1 MQWSVR
7 SSQTPLLRFLPCV
20 RLNPSAGRG
29 FSLQPSPP
37 RLSSSL
43 LSSSSQR
50 QVQERD
56 DYYGLILSSSLLNS
70 TNPISKPKATGEPRI
85 KKNNNDNNNS
95 SSSKKEGEYS
105 SQQKVIFGSRLAGP
119 AARERQ
125 GWAQVRPPEPDNC
138 CMSGCVNCVWDAYR
152 EEVEEWAAKG
162 RAGKSSVTDA
172 RAVQGQQGGSS
183 TDTKEFQRGGLFE
196 GVPVGIREFMA
207 LEKRLKEKEASEE
220 GKG

>member
-1 MQWSVR
+1 MQWPLR

-29 FSLQPSPP
+29 FILQPSFP

-56 DYYGLILSSSLLNS
+56 DYYGLILSSSSLKS
-70 TNPISKPKATGEPRI
+70 TNPISKPEATGEPRI
-85 KKNNNDNNNS
+85 KKTKNNNNNNS
-95 SSSKKEGEYS
+95 EKKGEYS

-119 AARERQ
+119 AAREKQ
-125 GWAQVRPPEPDNC
+125 GWAQERPPEPDNC
-138 CMSGCVNCVWDAYR
+138 CMSGCVNCVWDVYR

-162 RAGKSSVTDA
+162 RAGKSSLTDA
-172 RAVQGQQGGSS
+172 RAVQGQQGGTS
-183 TDTKEFQRGGLFE
+183 TDTKEFQREGLFE

-207 LEKRLKEKEASEE
+207 LEKRLREKEASEE